1 LLSLL
6 EESKHD
12 RSTELAFVFIVIHLE
27 NLLEGQGIDAVA
39 KIWQANRPL
48 LTLLGSWSAVDLDLD
63 LDVTLASS
71 RRTGL
76 TLSSTSWRVLS
87 GIIANRCALFGLVIL
102 KPPDAVAVHE

>member
-1 LLSLL
+1 MLSLL

-27 NLLEGQGIDAVA
+27 NLLKGQGIDAVA

-48 LTLLGSWSAVDLDLD
+48 LTLLGIWSAVDLN
-63 LDVTLASS
+63 LDVTLASP

-87 GIIANRCALFGLVIL
+87 GIIAIRCALFGLVIL
-102 KPPDAVAVHE
+102 KPPDAVAVHD